1 MALLNRFRRKKEEE
15 DGEVIRRARLLLT
28 GRIAE
33 GMIFDVGSDDAGQVT
48 HIFYSYNV
56 TGVDYESSQSL
67 NHAQRRRQSDYAP
80 GARVTV
86 RYDPHQPGNSVVV

>member
-1 MALLNRFRRKKEEE
+1 MALLDRFRRKKEE
-15 DGEVIRRARLLLT
+15 DGEVMRRARLLLT

-33 GMIFDVGSDDAGQVT
+33 GMVFDVSTDDSGEVT
-48 HIFYSYNV
+48 HIFYSYNI

-67 NHAQRRRQSDYAP
+67 NHAQRRRPSDYAP
-80 GARVTV
+80 GAHVTV